1 MIKYNLSLYK
11 FILFLCFQFVG
22 LLLLA
27 QTPLSTYT
35 SDIRYRICKV
45 GKSQIK
51 VQEHCHVQ
59 LYLSCR
65 TLQGKV
71 FFRKPYWIFTGDIE
85 SKNNLQSALTL
96 LGKGDSAE
104 FIAPLSMLQNAFL
117 NVPVSKKTNSNE
129 AVVIAVRV
137 LRVVEPDVI
146 LDYDYEDFCN
156 QYVTYENTVINNY
169 LASPKGKD
177 FKRNQGGYWQR
188 QFTAGNG
195 KKATKAGDVV
205 LVAYQ
210 GRFLNGLVFDKG
222 AKKNEPFR
230 YVRGVQWQMVSGL
243 AVLMGQMS
251 EGEKATVILPSK
263 MAFGIKGLADI
274 VPPYTPVMYDVEVLE
289 IKVKK

>member
-1 MIKYNLSLYK
+1 
-11 FILFLCFQFVG
+11 
-22 LLLLA
+22 
-27 QTPLSTYT
+27 
-35 SDIRYRICKV
+35 
-45 GKSQIK
+45 
-51 VQEHCHVQ
+51 
-59 LYLSCR
+59 CR

-117 NVPVSKKTNSNE
+117 NVPVSKKMNSNE

-137 LRVVEPDVI
+137 LRVVEPDII